1 MGEVQGSH
9 YLEAAISSEPLRTR
23 SHLFCHRIG
32 KRDNQAVSLSASSP
46 SNKNSNIDDADADLD
61 DADADLDD
69 DQIVL
74 LPLKSAAN
82 KDNIQS
88 PPPNPIP
95 SQSSTFATPFLCQ
108 TFNNVSAS
116 LKNIYHRILNWI

>member
-1 MGEVQGSH
+1 MGWGEDQSNQWERCRDH
-9 YLEAAISSEPLRTR
+9 IIWRPTTPLEDTQP
-23 SHLFCHRIG
+23 HLFCHRIG
-32 KRDNQAVSLSASSP
+32 KRGNQTVSLSASSP
-46 SNKNSNIDDADADLD
+46 SNINSNIDDADADLD

-95 SQSSTFATPFLCQ
+95 SQSSAFATPFYARL
-108 TFNNVSAS
+108 
-116 LKNIYHRILNWI
+116 LIIYLPH